1 MAISRV
7 KIVGSGLIGTSIGLA
22 LAAKGIS
29 VQMRDRDPKAEA
41 LAQDLIG
48 AHSGASAEEEIFDL
62 VILAVPISSF
72 SAALSSEIES
82 NLNSVFI
89 DVSSVKSKVKVEV
102 LAFDA
107 LKGRFIGTHPMAGRE
122 VGGAESARA
131 DLFEGRV
138 WAIDSDGA
146 TPQALERVSEL
157 IALTGATLVEISSEA
172 HDSAVALISHLP
184 QLVSSLLAKQL
195 KGADPQWLE
204 LAGAGLRDTTRI
216 AGSSPELW
224 REIIT
229 ANSTA
234 LKPLLINLKDDVD
247 RLIAGIDDHDAID
260 SLIRDGQAGRRG
272 IPGKHGGSSRDYTYL
287 PIVIDDKPGQLA
299 ALFEECAS
307 AGVNVEDLAIEHS
320 PGQFTGLITLSLSA
334 DDANSLSLHL
344 QKVGWKVHPPR

>member
-1 MAISRV
+1 MS
-7 KIVGSGLIGTSIGLA
+7 
-22 LAAKGIS
+22 
-29 VQMRDRDPKAEA
+29 DRDVKAEA

-48 AHSGASAEEEIFDL
+48 IPPAGSDIDVSYDL
-62 VILAVPISSF
+62 VILAVPISAF
-72 SAALSSEIES
+72 TTALKDE
-82 NLNSVFI
+82 NLSDVNSVFI
-89 DVSSVKSKVKVEV
+89 DVTSLKSKVKVEV
-102 LAFDA
+102 SAFSE
-107 LKGRFIGTHPMAGRE
+107 LSGRFIGTHPMAGRE
-122 VGGAESARA
+122 VGGAQSARA

-138 WAIDSDGA
+138 WAVDPEGA
-146 TPQALERVSEL
+146 TLKALELLSEL
-157 IALTGATLVEISSEA
+157 IALTGAVRIDISSQA

-216 AGSSPELW
+216 AASDPVLW
-224 REIIT
+224 REIIS
-229 ANSTA
+229 ANSAA
-234 LKPLLINLKDDVD
+234 LKPLLINLKDDLD
-247 RLIAGIDDHDAID
+247 RLIAGIDDEEAIE
-260 SLIRDGQAGRRG
+260 SLIRDGQRGRRG

-320 PGQFTGLITLSLSA
+320 PGQLTGLITLSLSA
-334 DDANSLSLHL
+334 DDAKSLSLHL

>member
-1 MAISRV
+1 MTISRV

-29 VQMRDRDPKAEA
+29 VQMSDRDAKAEA
-41 LAQDLIG
+41 LAQDLVG
-48 AHSGASAEEEIFDL
+48 ATSQKGGSEQRYDL
-62 VILAVPISSF
+62 VILAVPISSV
-72 SAALSSEIES
+72 AEALKDEIQG
-82 NLNSVFI
+82 NVDSVFI
-89 DVSSVKSKVKVEV
+89 DVTSVKSKVKVEV
-102 LAFDA
+102 SSIPAPV
-107 LKGRFIGTHPMAGRE
+107 GRFVGTHPMAGRE

-138 WAIDSDGA
+138 WAIDSEGA
-146 TPQALERVSEL
+146 NSAALELVSEL
-157 IALTGATLVEISSEA
+157 IELTGATKVEISSQA

-195 KGADPQWLE
+195 RGADPQWLE

-216 AGSSPELW
+216 AGSDPALW

-229 ANSTA
+229 ANSQT
-234 LKPLLINLKDDVD
+234 LKPLLANLKKDLD
-247 RLIAGIDDHDAID
+247 RLIAGIDNEETVE
-260 SLIRDGQAGRRG
+260 SLIRDGQSGRRG

-320 PGQFTGLITLSLSA
+320 PGQFTGLITLSLSKE
-334 DDANSLSLHL
+334 DATSLSLHL
-344 QKVGWKVHPPR
+344 QREGWKVHPPR

>member
-1 MAISRV
+1 MALSRV

-22 LAAKGIS
+22 LAAKGILVRMS
-29 VQMRDRDPKAEA
+29 DRDEKAEA
-41 LAQDLIG
+41 LAQDLV
-48 AHSGASAEEEIFDL
+48 GASASGSDVEGFYDL
-62 VILAVPISSF
+62 IILAVPISAF
-72 SAALSSEIES
+72 KSALEGE
-82 NLNSVFI
+82 NLADMNSVFI
-89 DVSSVKSKVKVEV
+89 DVTSIKSKVKVEV
-102 LAFDA
+102 SAFPE
-107 LKGRFIGTHPMAGRE
+107 LIGRFIGTHPMAGRE
-122 VGGAESARA
+122 IGGAQSARA

-138 WAIDSDGA
+138 WAVDPEGA
-146 TPQALERVSEL
+146 TPEALDLLSEL
-157 IALTGATLVEISSEA
+157 IALTGAVRVDISSQA

-195 KGADPQWLE
+195 KGADSQWLE

-216 AGSSPELW
+216 AGSDPLLW
-224 REIIT
+224 REIIS
-229 ANSTA
+229 ANSAA
-234 LKPLLINLKDDVD
+234 LKPLLINLKDDLD
-247 RLIAGIDDHDAID
+247 RLIAGIDDEEAIE
-260 SLIRDGQAGRRG
+260 SLIRDGQMGRRG

-344 QKVGWKVHPPR
+344 QKVGWKVHPSR

>member
-1 MAISRV
+1 MALSRV

-22 LAAKGIS
+22 LAAKGVS
-29 VQMRDRDPKAEA
+29 VHMSDRDVKAEA

-48 AHSGASAEEEIFDL
+48 IPPAGSDIDVSYDL
-62 VILAVPISSF
+62 VILAVPISAF
-72 SAALSSEIES
+72 TTALKDE
-82 NLNSVFI
+82 NLSDVNSVFI
-89 DVSSVKSKVKVEV
+89 DVTSLKSKVKVEV
-102 LAFDA
+102 SAFSE
-107 LKGRFIGTHPMAGRE
+107 LSGRFIGTHPMAGRE
-122 VGGAESARA
+122 VGGAQSARA

-138 WAIDSDGA
+138 WAVDPEGA
-146 TPQALERVSEL
+146 TLKALELLSEL
-157 IALTGATLVEISSEA
+157 IALTGAVRIDISSQA

-216 AGSSPELW
+216 AASDPVLW
-224 REIIT
+224 REIIS
-229 ANSTA
+229 ANSAA
-234 LKPLLINLKDDVD
+234 LKPLLINLKDDLD
-247 RLIAGIDDHDAID
+247 RLIAGIDDEEAIE
-260 SLIRDGQAGRRG
+260 SLIRDGQRGRRG

-320 PGQFTGLITLSLSA
+320 PGQLTGLITLSLSA
-334 DDANSLSLHL
+334 DDAKSLSLHL